1 MGTTNPSSQ
10 ANTQSPE
17 RPAGYHDRKTDS
29 GIVAAASGRVQT
41 APTRAEPENRPGHRV
56 QGYPG
61 RVVHGE
67 DWPKHGRELI
77 LAQSDGRT
85 ETSAQLT
92 QAEVERIISL
102 LRQEQQ
108 EAA

>member
-1 MGTTNPSSQ
+1 MNWSSFQ
-10 ANTQSPE
+10 PHA
-17 RPAGYHDRKTDS
+17 
-29 GIVAAASGRVQT
+29 
-41 APTRAEPENRPGHRV
+41 TRAEPVKIARVIGV

-61 RVVHGE
+61 RAVHCE
-67 DWPKHGRELI
+67 NWPKHGRELI
-77 LAQSDGRT
+77 LAQSDSRT

-92 QAEVERIISL
+92 QAEVERIISR

>member
-1 MGTTNPSSQ
+1 MNWSSFQ
-10 ANTQSPE
+10 PHA
-17 RPAGYHDRKTDS
+17 
-29 GIVAAASGRVQT
+29 
-41 APTRAEPENRPGHRV
+41 TRAEPVKIARVIGV

-61 RVVHGE
+61 RAVHGE

>member
-1 MGTTNPSSQ
+1 MSWSSLQ
-10 ANTQSPE
+10 PHA
-17 RPAGYHDRKTDS
+17 
-29 GIVAAASGRVQT
+29 
-41 APTRAEPENRPGHRV
+41 TRAEALKIARVIGV

-61 RVVHGE
+61 RAVHGE
-67 DWPKHGRELI
+67 NWPKHGREFI
-77 LAQSDGRT
+77 FAQSDSRT

-92 QAEVERIISL
+92 QAEVDRIISL